1 MVRVVLCGTHP
12 SQFNGY
18 SKVMFELSSALIKY
32 NEIELFIYGF
42 QNFYKNNEHITERLL
57 PKNVQIFDAYENENP
72 KNKGFGENLIIDYLL
87 KINPDIVIIYNDIL
101 IIDMFIKQI
110 RKIKDIKFKI
120 IPYIDIVYKN
130 EKQELLKNI
139 DMNCDGGI
147 MFTDYWKNNIIQSN
161 NFKKPLWV
169 LEHGFNRTQYFRIPQ
184 FIARK
189 YYNIPEEAFI
199 ILNLNRNQPRKRWD
213 ICIIAYVKFISKHMN
228 ANVKLMVSTET
239 KGAWDLLE
247 LIKNEAKKYGIM
259 DNIQDKFIFIQLPQ
273 KMSDYDI
280 NVMYNVADVGWN
292 TCDGEGFGLCNF
304 EQAGIGIPQI
314 VPYIGGFRDFFDDSN
329 SLIIKPTISLYSDNI
344 VSGELEICNP
354 DDHVAALETYYFDR
368 ILLHKHG
375 VSARDRILKNYDWKQ
390 KGEQLHEVIKNI
402 CCNDQV
408 EDDNSNIDIND
419 LIKDKMSTFQKN
431 NIYTKSKRFENDSL
445 PETLQIINVQI
456 LEKNDKLLTTNND
469 IIDRFIAKK

>member
-32 NEIELFIYGF
+32 NDIELFIYGF

-169 LEHGFNRTQYFRIPQ
+169 LEHGFNSTGRGKNPGVFFGQY
-184 FIARK
+184 RK
-189 YYNIPEEAFI
+189 PA
-199 ILNLNRNQPRKRWD
+199 
-213 ICIIAYVKFISKHMN
+213 
-228 ANVKLMVSTET
+228 ET
-239 KGAWDLLE
+239 
-247 LIKNEAKKYGIM
+247 
-259 DNIQDKFIFIQLPQ
+259 
-273 KMSDYDI
+273 
-280 NVMYNVADVGWN
+280 
-292 TCDGEGFGLCNF
+292 
-304 EQAGIGIPQI
+304 
-314 VPYIGGFRDFFDDSN
+314 
-329 SLIIKPTISLYSDNI
+329 
-344 VSGELEICNP
+344 
-354 DDHVAALETYYFDR
+354 AL
-368 ILLHKHG
+368 
-375 VSARDRILKNYDWKQ
+375 
-390 KGEQLHEVIKNI
+390 
-402 CCNDQV
+402 
-408 EDDNSNIDIND
+408 
-419 LIKDKMSTFQKN
+419 FQ
-431 NIYTKSKRFENDSL
+431 
-445 PETLQIINVQI
+445 
-456 LEKNDKLLTTNND
+456 
-469 IIDRFIAKK
+469 